1 MSRIG
6 LAFAL
11 AGACLC
17 GGLARAAAPEPGA
30 FLLDECPVGVGLL
43 VDWSLWQ
50 GDYAKAGDV
59 LKTLDDLVASGRCGT
74 LYMYVFSDGHT
85 ACPVAGSPFPEL
97 AISDSTAALGQFV
110 KDLAAKGV
118 RTYAVV
124 DLLEWHRAGSKLP
137 DPLAGDLAELKEK
150 PIGRQPEPGA
160 SYASAFSPRTQ
171 EALRS
176 MLEAFHFGDEGF
188 EGLIFDL
195 HLPRD
200 VLMGG
205 SEATLKA
212 YAEGSGHAASDLQVP
227 PKSAQGLSEIEAFI
241 GWRDGALRNWV
252 KSLAAAFGTPKLKLG
267 LIGDASYWAQPAV
280 TRENMAC
287 AWPLWLMD
295 SPYSVVLLNG
305 DWGDQN
311 ERLGLNSSRIGI
323 LTNVRSGAVA
333 RPVVT
338 PAMFAALESFA
349 EGNGPNDELVVALTP
364 DTVGA
369 DVVAWAKGL
378 PATSKPMGTMPLLCP
393 LAGRG
398 PEMSANLEAA
408 DPQTVLTQIGGQV
421 GIPLTLDPVFA
432 SDWKAAGRN
441 LTGTM
446 EAQPAGMVLAQ
457 VLRQMGA
464 QLVREGEG
472 WTVRELPDPAVTMGD
487 RLQAA
492 GRFDEA
498 AEAYAMA
505 IERKANLRAAYRS
518 RGDALRKAW
527 RSKEAIEAYA
537 QAEALG
543 VRDGQFLLDVGT
555 CFVNMSKVNEAQDYL
570 RQALEAEPD
579 NRWMLSWVN
588 LQMGIL
594 MFEHGDTPAA
604 GLPWVQA
611 AVANAPENVWAQ
623 VWLGKVLVAIGD
635 LEAAKAPLEEALRLS
650 PGLQQAVDLL
660 AATKQ

>member
-267 LIGDASYWAQPAV
+267 LIGDASYWVQPAV
-280 TRENMAC
+280 VRENMAC